1 MENGKF
7 MNLVIDIH
15 EKKVKI
21 ILLRNGKEE
30 DVLEFTEANNLS
42 EKLLLSIAEILEKN
56 NLKPKDIVNME
67 LKSNLTDSFTT
78 YRIGKVI
85 ADTFNWSNGFLFQ

>member
-1 MENGKF
+1 
-7 MNLVIDIH
+7 MNLIIDIH
-15 EKKVKI
+15 DKIVKI
-21 ILLRNGKEE
+21 ILLRDGKEINK
-30 DVLEFTEANNLS
+30 LEFPEINNLS
-42 EKLLLSIAEILEKN
+42 EKLLLSISKILDKN